1 MVANRLSADGRFSVL
16 LLEAGKDADKNF
28 KVDLAV
34 AAGDVSTDPQYLWN
48 DLTVPQKYS
57 KYYNN
62 QVFPIFVPF
71 K

>member
-28 KVDLAV
+28 RVDLAV

-62 QVFPIFVPF
+62 QVFPYFCTL
-71 K
+71 

>member
-28 KVDLAV
+28 RVDLAV

-62 QVFPIFVPF
+62 QVFPYFF
-71 K
+71 TL